1 MMLLL
6 DTCAVLWLA
15 DDQDRISGR
24 AKAALEGSAGSLFV
38 SAITAFEIA
47 HRHRRGKLELP
58 LEPAEWYLEAL
69 ETHGL
74 TEIPITGE
82 IASRAVD
89 LPPIHRDPCDRFIIA
104 TAQLKNLVVVTADV
118 TIPQYPDVKV
128 LW

>member
-6 DTCAVLWLA
+6 DTCALLWLA
-15 DDQDRISGR
+15 ADQDRLSDR
-24 AKAALEGSAGSLFV
+24 AKTALGDSAGSLFV

-47 HRHRRGKLELP
+47 HKHRRGKLLLP
-58 LEPAEWYLEAL
+58 IEPAEWYAEAL

-82 IASRAVD
+82 IASHAVD

-104 TAQLKNLVVVTADV
+104 TAQLHNLAVLTADQ
-118 TIPQYPDVKV
+118 TIPRYPDLKV
-128 LW
+128 VW